1 VQNTNKYI
9 TSQSIT
15 KTTHLFNA
23 VTKGRLQQKMMKQKL
38 LPEKVPLRGG
48 CLAGAFDFVVFGQQY
63 CGGEVGEEDEEKIR

>member
-1 VQNTNKYI
+1 
-9 TSQSIT
+9 
-15 KTTHLFNA
+15 
-23 VTKGRLQQKMMKQKL
+23 MMKQKL